1 MNRFFLISAFLFST
15 TAFALVDM
23 KNANYAE
30 TWTDLVV
37 PGSGYELRVQRTYN
51 SRSLFNGIFGFGW
64 CSDFETRLEVTAESN
79 LMVTECGGGLE
90 IPFTPKLTVD
100 KSKVAETIKTIVAE
114 VKKRNGDLSKKYFED
129 LEKELQDNN
138 FLRDEFSRQLKLK
151 GKIAPGTAFY
161 ANGRDLENILLKNS
175 EYIRTM
181 PDGTYQKF
189 NLDGRMTFLYDR
201 NGNYLKLDWKGDQ
214 LLSVVDNNGR
224 KLNMKYN
231 SSNKKVQEITG
242 PNGLVAKYKFNGED
256 LKEATNAWKTTY
268 KHEYDDLHNMTK
280 VDFPD
285 KSSKVLT
292 YNKDKDWVTAFKD
305 RRGCNETYSY
315 EVDKA
320 DPKNH
325 YWSTVVK
332 KCGAEV
338 TNKSTYEFFH
348 RMRKDG
354 VAKYLYRVRSDV
366 NDNITDIT
374 YHEVFG
380 KPVTVT
386 RNKETVIYNY
396 MDNGLVKSR
405 RDSQKQMNFSYQNAC
420 QKVSE
425 VETHIF
431 DPKKPDAKKPAKVIT
446 TKFVYEDKKCNLS
459 TAQNTEGQS
468 VKIQY
473 DARGRIAVI
482 EDQSKKIVKIKYE
495 ERFGKPWVVTR
506 PGLGTITVSYKS
518 DGQIDKVDSKEGPN
532 VAVQVASIFNNLLDI
547 IAPATAEAS
556 L

>member
-1 MNRFFLISAFLFST
+1 MIQRLAILLFLLSSN
-15 TAFALVDM
+15 AFALVDM

-51 SRSLFNGIFGFGW
+51 SRSLFNGMFGFGW

-79 LMVTECGGGLE
+79 LMLTECGGGLE
-90 IPFTPKLTVD
+90 ITFTPKMAGNGKVD
-100 KSKVAETIKTIVAE
+100 DTIKTIMSE
-114 VKKRNGDLSKKYFED
+114 VKKRNADLSKKYFED
-129 LEKELQDNN
+129 LEKELKDNN

-151 GKIAPGTAFY
+151 GKIAPGATFY
-161 ANGRDLENILLKNS
+161 ANGRDVENILIKNN
-175 EYIRTM
+175 EFVRTM

-189 NLDGRMTFLYDR
+189 NMDGRLTFLFDR
-201 NGNYLKLDWKGDQ
+201 NGNYLKLDWKADQ
-214 LLSVVDNNGR
+214 LTSVTDNNGR
-224 KLNMKYN
+224 KLNFKYGGP
-231 SSNKKVQEITG
+231 SKKVQEISG

-256 LKEATNAWKTTY
+256 LKEATNAWKATF

-285 KSSKVLT
+285 KTAKTLV
-292 YNKDKDWVTAFKD
+292 YNKDKDWVTSFKD
-305 RRGCNETYSY
+305 RRGCTETYSY
-315 EVDKA
+315 DVDKE

-332 KCGAEV
+332 KCGTEV

-366 NDNITDIT
+366 NDNVTDIT

-386 RNKETVIYNY
+386 RNKDTVIYNY
-396 MDNGLVKSR
+396 FDNGLVKSR
-405 RDSQKQMNFSYQNAC
+405 RDRLKQMNFEYKNAC

-425 VETHIF
+425 VETHVF
-431 DPKKPDAKKPAKVIT
+431 DPQKPDAKKPAKVIT
-446 TKFVYEDKKCNLS
+446 TNFVYEDKKCNLS
-459 TAQNTEGQS
+459 TAQNSEGQS

-473 DARGRIAVI
+473 DARGRIALI

-495 ERFGKPWVVTR
+495 ERFGKPSVVTR

-547 IAPATAEAS
+547 IAPATAEAN